1 MFWLARR
8 NELASKDGRPC
19 VHDSYDHGFV
29 CTLFQKLWF
38 TIGIPS
44 FIYAGIKI
52 YMACHLFDYRLSF
65 VMIKRVRTKGDYMA
79 DELATAAAAIESL
92 KIDV

>member
-1 MFWLARR
+1 
-8 NELASKDGRPC
+8 
-19 VHDSYDHGFV
+19 
-29 CTLFQKLWF
+29 
-38 TIGIPS
+38 
-44 FIYAGIKI
+44 
-52 YMACHLFDYRLSF
+52 MACHLFDYRLSF